1 LRNAMERNFAAV
13 LGAFVAMVVV
23 GFVIAIKVF

>member
-1 LRNAMERNFAAV
+1 MALERNFAAA
-13 LGAFVAMVVV
+13 LAGFVALVVA